1 MDRAMLW
8 PEDGSFRYRSDAPF
22 IFRHI
27 SFSIKGGEVL
37 ALLGRK
43 GAVVLLAGEPGVGKS
58 TLLSCPMGFSPLV
71 SQGIEK
77 YSQI

>member
-8 PEDGSFRYRSDAPF
+8 PEDGSFRYRADTPF
-22 IFRHI
+22 IFRHL

-37 ALLGRK
+37 ALLGRN
-43 GAVVLLAGEPGVGKS
+43 GVGKS

-71 SQGIEK
+71 LQGIEK

>member
-1 MDRAMLW
+1 MDRAMFW

-37 ALLGRK
+37 ALLGRN
-43 GAVVLLAGEPGVGKS
+43 GVGKS
-58 TLLSCPMGFSPLV
+58 TLLSCPMGFSPLAL
-71 SQGIEK
+71 QGIEK